1 MNDSEKLVEVID
13 LHAQNPV
20 IKSSL
25 RACYD
30 ALNWALSTQ
39 FYLARASRKR
49 LKCNHICGTCWTIML
64 ILWGIK
70 TALPF
75 AVLGQF
81 EPLVQYFAE
90 IPRYQ

>member
-1 MNDSEKLVEVID
+1 MNDSENLVEVID

-39 FYLARASRKR
+39 F
-49 LKCNHICGTCWTIML
+49 
-64 ILWGIK
+64 
-70 TALPF
+70 
-75 AVLGQF
+75 
-81 EPLVQYFAE
+81 
-90 IPRYQ
+90 